1 MKRRICAGLAL
12 PALIWIALGTQAAFG
27 QKQYHGADSVFR
39 AEGIAV
45 FWAILK
51 GVDEVNSQVYIK
63 IVATTSGAE
72 SSRLFSILAVDP
84 FSDTRDWLANGE
96 KFNKVNFIKSS
107 RASFQDKPARR
118 MLFFRNRDN
127 WKKGEADVVIYYMS
141 IPDTAPEVLTEKQLE
156 DYFTTAAARLD

>member
-1 MKRRICAGLAL
+1 MKKRIFASLVL
-12 PALIWIALGTQAAFG
+12 PALIWIALVTQAAFAE
-27 QKQYHGADSVFR
+27 KQYHGADSVFR

-51 GVDEVNSQVYIK
+51 GADEANSQVYIK
-63 IVATTSGAE
+63 IVATTSEAE
-72 SSRLFSILAVDP
+72 SFRVFSIVAVDP
-84 FSDTRDWLANGE
+84 FSDARDWLINGE
-96 KFNKVNFIKSS
+96 KFNKVNLIKSS

-118 MLFFRNRDN
+118 MLFFRNLDN
-127 WKKGEADVVIYYMS
+127 WKKGEPDVVIYYMS